1 MSKAVAMHKEIRLL
15 DSAGANDSAEKGIST
30 GKTKFLEHLAY
41 TLLREVQSLSEIPLL
56 DIEEGF
62 DLYEEVS
69 RFEKNIIERVL
80 LHTGCHQIRAARL
93 LHLKPTTLNSKI
105 KHYQINLDELL
116 ARHEAMFKTSGT
128 DLS

>member
-1 MSKAVAMHKEIRLL
+1 MSKAAAMHKDIRLL
-15 DSAGANDSAEKGIST
+15 DSAGANNSAEKGIST

-41 TLLREVQSLSEIPLL
+41 TLLREVQSLNEIPLL

-93 LHLKPTTLNSKI
+93 LNLKPTTLNSKI

-116 ARHEAMFKTSGT
+116 ARHEAMFKTGGQDGS
-128 DLS
+128 

>member
-1 MSKAVAMHKEIRLL
+1 MSKAAAMHKEIRLL
-15 DSAGANDSAEKGIST
+15 DSAGANDSAEKGIAT

-69 RFEKNIIERVL
+69 RFEKSIIERVL
-80 LHTGCHQIRAARL
+80 LHTGCHQLRAARL

-116 ARHEAMFKTSGT
+116 ARHAAMFKSGGP
-128 DLS
+128 DGS